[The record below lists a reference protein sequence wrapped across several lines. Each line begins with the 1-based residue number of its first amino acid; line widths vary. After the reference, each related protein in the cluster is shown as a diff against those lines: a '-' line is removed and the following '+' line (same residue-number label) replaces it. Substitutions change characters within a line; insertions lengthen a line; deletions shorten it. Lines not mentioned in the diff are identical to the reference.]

1 MGLRH
6 AQEGPA
12 GPLSSCTRPRATR
25 VPQSG
30 PAPRPHRA
38 AQRPRGAGDGGA
50 GTAVGEHLGLTGTH
64 GDTQWL
70 TWTHTGSQER
80 FTRAHALPWAASVP
94 AEGAT
99 SGKKAPAPGAFQCD
113 SLLDRGSNSGG
124 RLKGVFDGE
133 IQTAG
138 FSVKDYQVCIF
149 GFLTEPSSE
158 NTF

>member
-25 VPQSG
+25 VPQPG
-30 PAPRPHRA
+30 PAPRPHRVA
-38 AQRPRGAGDGGA
+38 RRPRGAGDGGA
-50 GTAVGEHLGLTGTH
+50 GTAVGEHLGLTGKHGLTPAHRDTH
-64 GDTQWL
+64 W
-70 TWTHTGSQER
+70 

-138 FSVKDYQVCIF
+138 FSVKDYQVWIF